1 MLGRIFLEGSRGN
14 AAYSILR
21 TRMRPI
27 NQGNAKG
34 GLLAVAAVLI
44 IIISWGILFG
54 RVLAANV
61 TASWSYDFGPMP
73 ACSETRTIDCVD
85 HFEVLDITDP
95 NKTVMIQSVSNPKPA
110 VGKVNKVSTDFK
122 YGPPFGQRTISV
134 IAVGRDRD
142 GVRRASSPY
151 AARVTV
157 SIPPR
162 VKMSLVF

>member
-1 MLGRIFLEGSRGN
+1 
-14 AAYSILR
+14 
-21 TRMRPI
+21 MRVMD
-27 NQGNAKG
+27 QKNAKR
-34 GLLAVAAVLI
+34 GLLAVAAAL
-44 IIISWGILFG
+44 IISWGIFFG
-54 RVLAANV
+54 KVLAANV
-61 TASWSYDFGPMP
+61 TASWSYDYGPMP
-73 ACSETRTIDCVD
+73 ACSETRTIDCLD

-95 NKTVMIQSVSNPKPA
+95 NKTLVIQSVSNPKPA

-122 YGPPFGQRTISV
+122 YGPPFGQRTMSV

-142 GVRRASSPY
+142 GVRITSSPY